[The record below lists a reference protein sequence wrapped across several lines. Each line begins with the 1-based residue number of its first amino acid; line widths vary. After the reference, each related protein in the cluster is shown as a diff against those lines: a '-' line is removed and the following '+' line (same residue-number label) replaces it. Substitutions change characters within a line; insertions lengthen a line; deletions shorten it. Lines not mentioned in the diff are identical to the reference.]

1 FWLRFAALLII
12 LILPVI
18 AYLVIKW
25 RFRDPA
31 FATAYR
37 IQAPRMMIMQIVASG
52 MAYLQYWLILNAFGV
67 IGFFQNWMRMALTNF
82 SNSIPITVAG
92 LGLRESFAIHFLADA
107 GFSAE
112 TAVSAT
118 LSLFLIQDVIP
129 AIIGAGV
136 LLKGKPKAD

>member
-1 FWLRFAALLII
+1 
-12 LILPVI
+12 V
-18 AYLVIKW
+18 YSK
-25 RFRDPA
+25 
-31 FATAYR
+31 
-37 IQAPRMMIMQIVASG
+37 
-52 MAYLQYWLILNAFGV
+52 
-67 IGFFQNWMRMALTNF
+67 
-82 SNSIPITVAG
+82 
-92 LGLRESFAIHFLADA
+92 ADA